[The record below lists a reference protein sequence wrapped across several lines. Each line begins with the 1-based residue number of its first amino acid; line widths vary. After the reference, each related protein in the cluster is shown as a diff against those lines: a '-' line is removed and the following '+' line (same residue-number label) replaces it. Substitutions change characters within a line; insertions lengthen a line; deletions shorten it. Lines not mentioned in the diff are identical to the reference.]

1 MGKGGKA
8 QTVGYKYYLGMHLG
22 LCHGP
27 IDNISRLRVDDRDAW
42 IGFNTGGSINVS
54 AANLFGGDKR
64 EGGVSGTIDV
74 EMGRPTQ
81 GVNGY
86 LASKLGALIPAY
98 RGIVGLVF
106 RQAYLGNNPYL
117 KKWSARGQRI
127 YVRQDGVQ
135 QWYPSR
141 AAIGSLS
148 GKHAIYIAMDCSGS
162 MDELVAPG
170 VTRLQN
176 AKVALSGVMDFI
188 ASVAGGAANI
198 DVMVV
203 AWGASRTSITRR
215 NASPADITA
224 VKNFI
229 NSRSTV
235 GGTNFNLGVADV
247 ATFYAG
253 APADAKRTVIFITDG
268 EANAG
273 TAETARATLFAT
285 PGITSYGF
293 NIDLEDTSD
302 TALMDNSPNDGVPV
316 IHGDDSM
323 SLQSAIQSILGNV
336 LDMNPAHII
345 RECLTDPDWGMGYTD
360 EDIDDASFEA
370 AADRLVVEGLGM
382 SLLWDKQIK
391 IEEFVEIVR
400 QHIDAALYVSRT
412 TGKFVLKLIRGDY
425 DEDDLITL
433 DESNIVEVS
442 DPTRVSFGELTNSV
456 TVAYWD
462 AATGKDGSVTVTDTA
477 LVQQQG
483 VVINAPL
490 QYPGFTNNRNA
501 TVAAQRDLRALSS
514 PLLSCTITADS
525 DAKTLNIGDVFKF
538 SWARWGVVNVVMRI
552 TGISYGTGRN
562 NRVKIQCSQDV
573 FDTDTTVVI
582 TVPPPIWEDPSG
594 PPSSAPDQIAV
605 EAPYWELVQ
614 VLGQSTIDAKL
625 AATSEIGYVVAAASR
640 PSSAINASLYTDN
653 GTGYEDVGALDFAPV
668 AELNADIGHT
678 TTTFFVRAMADL
690 DEVTLGSHV
699 QVGNELMRV
708 DSLNTTTGEMTVGR
722 GVLDT
727 VPQVHAEG
735 DRLLFWD
742 EYAGFDPTEYV
753 DGEEVNAKITP
764 VSGAGVLPLN
774 DAPTMTVDI
783 VGRAARPYPP
793 GDLKINGEYFPTAPV
808 SAIDLAWVG
817 RNRIQQTGGVLI
829 DFNDGHVEPEA
840 GTTYTVIL
848 HNATGDEVLNETGIE
863 VNFFNVPSATVN
875 TLGATATL
883 EVFAERDGLQ
893 STKYIVQLN
902 IAADYG
908 DDLLFEMD
916 DTTPGPDGDDLNFV
930 MDE

>member
-22 LCHGP
+22 MCHGP

-42 IGFNTGGSINVS
+42 VGLNTGGTINVN

-81 GVNGY
+81 GVNSY
-86 LASKLGALIPAY
+86 LASKLGALMPAY

-127 YVRQDGVQ
+127 YVRQDGIQ

-148 GKHAIYIAMDCSGS
+148 GKHAVYIAMDCSGS

-176 AKVALSGVMDFI
+176 AKTALSGVMDYIGSF
-188 ASVAGGAANI
+188 AQGVANI
-198 DVMVV
+198 DIMVV
-203 AWGASRTSITRR
+203 AWGATRSSITRR
-215 NASPADITA
+215 NASAADITA
-224 VKNFI
+224 IKNFI
-229 NSRSTV
+229 NSRVTV
-235 GGTNFNLGVADV
+235 GGTDFNQGVADV
-247 ATFYAG
+247 AGFYGG

-268 EANAG
+268 EANEG
-273 TAETARATLFAT
+273 TVSTARATLFAT

-293 NIDLEDTSD
+293 NIDLNDTSD
-302 TALMDNSPNDGVPV
+302 TAQMDNSPNDGVPV
-316 IHGDDSM
+316 IHGDDST

-425 DEDDLITL
+425 DEGDLLTL

-456 TVAYWD
+456 TVAFWD
-462 AATGKDGSVTVTDTA
+462 AATGKDGSTTVTDTA

-483 VVINAPL
+483 VVINSPL

-501 TVAAQRDLRALSS
+501 TIAGQRDLRALSS

-525 DAKTLNIGDVFKF
+525 DAKVLNIGDVFKF
-538 SWARWGVVNVVMRI
+538 TWPKWGLYEVVMRI
-552 TGISYGTGRN
+552 SGISYGTGRN
-562 NRVKIQCSQDV
+562 NRVKIQCSQDI
-573 FDTDTTVVI
+573 FDTDTNVVI
-582 TVPPPIWEDPSG
+582 TVPPPTWEDPSR
-594 PPSSAPDQIAV
+594 PPTAAPDQLAL

-625 AATSEIGYVVAAASR
+625 AATADIGYVLAAASR
-640 PSSAINASLYTDN
+640 PSSAINASLHTDN
-653 GTGYEDVGALDFAPV
+653 GTGYEDVGALDFSPV
-668 AELNADIGHT
+668 GKLVGNISKTDLTIAVANFD
-678 TTTFFVRAMADL
+678 DL
-690 DEVTLGSHV
+690 DQVTIGSHF
-699 QVGNELMRV
+699 QIDDELMRV
-708 DSLNTTTGEMTVGR
+708 DAINTTTGEMTVGR

-727 VPQVHAEG
+727 VPAEHFA
-735 DRLLFWD
+735 DATALFWD
-742 EYAGFDPTEYV
+742 AFAGFDPTEYV
-753 DGEEVNAKITP
+753 MGEEVNAKITP
-764 VSGAGVLPLN
+764 VSGQGVLPLN

-793 GDLKINGEYFPTAPV
+793 GDLRVNGESYTPNAVYLGPVVVSWAHRDRLQQTSGVLVDYTAGNIGPEADTVYRLQAYIDDVLVFTEDDINGTETT
-808 SAIDLAWVG
+808 W
-817 RNRIQQTGGVLI
+817 T
-829 DFNDGHVEPEA
+829 PEA
-840 GTTYTVIL
+840 EGLIRV
-848 HNATGDEVLNETGIE
+848 EVH
-863 VNFFNVPSATVN
+863 SK
-875 TLGATATL
+875 
-883 EVFAERDGLQ
+883 RDGIYSLQ
-893 STKYIVQLN
+893 APSHIFTNSVAGALYTEE
-902 IAADYG
+902 G
-908 DDLLFEMD
+908 DQRITE
-916 DTTPGPDGDDLNFV
+916 DGDKRYS
-930 MDE
+930 E